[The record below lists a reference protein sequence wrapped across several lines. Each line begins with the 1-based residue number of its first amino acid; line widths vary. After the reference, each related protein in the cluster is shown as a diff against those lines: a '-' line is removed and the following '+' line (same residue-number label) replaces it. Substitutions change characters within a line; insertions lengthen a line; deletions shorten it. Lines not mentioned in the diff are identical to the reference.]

1 MQNLSVEELLQ
12 IYNGFIAPQP
22 RRERR
27 EGHRQL
33 IESAPNSLDCPMEMP
48 TEMEQIVQRIKVVHV
63 AGEKRSACSLNGQ
76 VVHTKRAKIDQS
88 PSRFSIDTLS
98 HNPMVL

>member
-1 MQNLSVEELLQ
+1 MQNLSVEELHQ

-27 EGHRQL
+27 ERQRQL
-33 IESAPNSLDCPMEMP
+33 NEFPPNRMDCSVEMP

-63 AGEKRSACSLNGQ
+63 AGEKRSACSLNEH
-76 VVHTKRAKIDQS
+76 VVHSKRSKIDQS
-88 PSRFSIDTLS
+88 SAKFSIDALS